1 MDMPTGRVEASVAH
15 PEMTSVMEAVGE
27 LSDEELIE
35 RFLNAG
41 RDEAEAA
48 FRVMVMRHGP
58 MVLGVCRHVLNQHQ
72 DAEDAF
78 QATFI
83 ALARKAGSIKD
94 RRVLAR
100 WLYEVAYRIALRA
113 KMSAARKR
121 TLERQ
126 GAEMS
131 VTAAQSE

>member
-1 MDMPTGRVEASVAH
+1 MDMPTGRAEASVAH
-15 PEMTSVMEAVGE
+15 PGMTSVMEAVGE

-48 FRVMVMRHGP
+48 FRIMVIRHGP

-94 RRVLAR
+94 RRGPAR
-100 WLYEVAYRIALRA
+100 RVFGIGPRFYLPAQKKEGPERA
-113 KMSAARKR
+113 VEKA
-121 TLERQ
+121 
-126 GAEMS
+126 GG
-131 VTAAQSE
+131 

>member
-1 MDMPTGRVEASVAH
+1 MLSGRVEPSVAH
-15 PEMTSVMEAVGE
+15 PSMTASVEAVGE
-27 LSDEELIE
+27 LPDERLIE
-35 RFLNAG
+35 LFLNPG
-41 RDEAEAA
+41 REEAEAA

-94 RRVLAR
+94 RRGPAR
-100 WLYEVAYRIALRA
+100 RVFGIGPRFYLPAQKKEGPERA
-113 KMSAARKR
+113 VEKA
-121 TLERQ
+121 
-126 GAEMS
+126 GG
-131 VTAAQSE
+131 